1 MAGVVSLSS
10 PEENYGVLD
19 NEYVSELIATI
30 RKLKSPQSITI
41 FTNRGVELAWE
52 SKPEDVEIIKV
63 PHAIFAEL
71 ER

>member
-1 MAGVVSLSS
+1 MAGVVSLAS
-10 PEENYGVLD
+10 PDEDLGALD
-19 NEYVSELIATI
+19 NEYINELISVI
-30 RKLKSPQSITI
+30 RKYKSSQSITI
-41 FTNRGVELAWE
+41 FTNRGVEMAWE